1 MTGLFTSPHLVE
13 FSERIRVNG
22 NMIPPEALAEEIFFL
37 KQLAEGW
44 EQPPTFFELALAVA
58 LRHFRKSGVN
68 FIILETGLGGRLDA
82 TNAVPKDIAVLAPT
96 SSTWETPWKR
106 SPRKRRP
113 SSPPANRP

>member
-44 EQPPTFFELALAVA
+44 EQPPTFL
-58 LRHFRKSGVN
+58 SW
-68 FIILETGLGGRLDA
+68 RLPSPCA
-82 TNAVPKDIAVLAPT
+82 TSAKAA
-96 SSTWETPWKR
+96 
-106 SPRKRRP
+106 
-113 SSPPANRP
+113 